1 MFFAYTNNSSAR
13 FNQTVH
19 NLACC
24 LDSAVQSSLLWTNL
38 AVKWVNNASIR
49 KITMVLLQA
58 QDTANLHFQR
68 PSVICF

>member
-1 MFFAYTNNSSAR
+1 MFFAYANNSCAR

-24 LDSAVQSSLLWTNL
+24 SDSTVQFSLLRINL
-38 AVKWVNNASIR
+38 AVKWINNASIR

-58 QDTANLHFQR
+58 EDTANLHF
-68 PSVICF
+68 